1 MENNQEV
8 EKRTVLEELR
18 KIERQRVN
26 KIVQEKELPFWR
38 EEIENTKPEELSEVP
53 EIGTGYRLIYRLR
66 NKERYPLLRKD
77 AVDILE
83 LIGIRWQEQYGDKIL
98 LSVTSLYRTKE
109 EQKKLIEEGKIAAD
123 ISTHQAGA
131 AIDFDP
137 NGYYEKEENGEIK
150 PISSKDIPFDSDF
163 PQKLLGILL
172 ELEKEGFCNV
182 IVEKNYR
189 EKDGKI
195 EEYISCYH
203 VCALKKK

>member
-8 EKRTVLEELR
+8 EKRTILEELR
-18 KIERQRVN
+18 KTERLRVN
-26 KIVQEKELPFWR
+26 RIVEEKELPFWR

-66 NKERYPLLRKD
+66 NKERYPLLRKEAID
-77 AVDILE
+77 TLE
-83 LIGIRWQEQYGDKIL
+83 LIDKRWQEQYGDKIL

-109 EQKKLIEEGKIAAD
+109 EQKRLIEEGKIAAD

-137 NGYYEKEENGEIK
+137 NGYYYKKNGEIK
-150 PISSKDIPFDSDF
+150 PISSKDISFYSDF
-163 PQKLLGILL
+163 PQKLLEILL

-195 EEYISCYH
+195 EEYTSCYH